1 MIMQDPTRVAFLISG
16 SGSTMEAA
24 IKAAKNDTLPGIS
37 PVVVISSNKKAL
49 GISKAQALGI
59 PTKIIERKQFE
70 TPEMFGEELLRICQE
85 YDVELISANG
95 WLPLTPGNVIQTFKN
110 KIINQHLGPL
120 DPGRGFDFGGV
131 GMYGLRVMASRFIF
145 EWGIN
150 DIAPWT
156 EATVHFVTEEFDKGD
171 LVHTTKVSLP
181 LPEKQFSLDELK
193 NNREL
198 QTYLK
203 ETVIN
208 FQKEFLPIEHQT
220 VIAALSLFS
229 FGKIP
234 EGFQRSTPL
243 IEEKDKI
250 VLEKSKQLAIEL
262 FPTG

>member
-1 MIMQDPTRVAFLISG
+1 MIMQNPTRVAFFISG
-16 SGSTMEAA
+16 SGSTMEAV
-24 IKAAKNDTLPGIS
+24 IKAVKNNSLVGIS
-37 PVVVISSNKKAL
+37 PTVVISSNKNAL
-49 GISKAQALGI
+49 GLAKAQAFGI
-59 PTKIIERKQFE
+59 PTFIVEKKSFDTPQQFGDELIKICK
-70 TPEMFGEELLRICQE
+70 
-85 YDVELISANG
+85 DHAVELISNNG
-95 WLPLTPGNVIQTFKN
+95 WLPLIPKNVTDQFRG

-120 DPGRGFDFGGV
+120 DPGRDFDFGGT
-131 GMYGLRVMASRFIF
+131 GMYGLRVMAARFIF

-156 EATVHFVTEEFDKGD
+156 EATVHFVTEAFDKGD

-181 LPEKQFSLDELK
+181 LPEKQFSLDEFK
-193 NNREL
+193 SRVEL

-234 EGFQRSTPL
+234 EGFHRDTPL
-243 IEEKDKI
+243 IEEKDKK